1 MTVNTTAPAAFEGR
15 VAAGV
20 AGSNWESILQSP
32 RFQELVRTRSR
43 FGWTLSILML
53 FIYLGFILLVAFDK
67 PLLAQKL
74 GGGTISLGIVLGL
87 GVILSAFALTAIYVI
102 RANGR
107 YDDLTDQV
115 KREMGL

>member
-1 MTVNTTAPAAFEGR
+1 
-15 VAAGV
+15 
-20 AGSNWESILQSP
+20 
-32 RFQELVRTRSR
+32 VRTRSR

-53 FIYLGFILLVAFDK
+53 VIYLGFILLVAFNK
-67 PLLAQKL
+67 PLLALKVA
-74 GGGTISLGIVLGL
+74 GGTISLGIVLGL
-87 GVILSAFALTAIYVI
+87 GVILTAFFLTAIYVI

>member
-1 MTVNTTAPAAFEGR
+1 MSVNATAPAAVGDR
-15 VAAGV
+15 MVAHAEAGDYHAILRNPKFQALV
-20 AGSNWESILQSP
+20 AS
-32 RFQELVRTRSR
+32 RSR

-53 FIYLGFILLVAFDK
+53 VIYLGFIFLVAFDK

-87 GVILSAFALTAIYVI
+87 GVIFTAFILTGVYVV

-107 YDDLTDQV
+107 FDDLTEQLR
-115 KREMGL
+115 REVGQ

>member
-1 MTVNTTAPAAFEGR
+1 MALNTTAPAGLGGR
-15 VAAGV
+15 VTANMP
-20 AGSNWESILQSP
+20 GSNFQSILQSP
-32 RFQELVRTRSR
+32 KFQELVSTRSK

-67 PLLAQKL
+67 PLLAQKIA
-74 GGGTISLGIVLGL
+74 GGTTSMGIVLGL
-87 GVILSAFALTAIYVI
+87 GVIVTAFVLTAVYVV

-107 YDDLTDQV
+107 FDDLTDQV

>member
-1 MTVNTTAPAAFEGR
+1 MTVNTTAPAASGGR

-20 AGSNWESILQSP
+20 AGSNFQSILQSP
-32 RFQELVRTRSR
+32 SFQELVKTRSR
-43 FGWTLSILML
+43 FGWILSILML
-53 FIYLGFILLVAFDK
+53 VIYLGFILLVAFDK
-67 PLLAQKL
+67 PLLAQKI

-87 GVILSAFALTAIYVI
+87 GVILTAFALTAVYVI

-115 KREMGL
+115 KREMGQ